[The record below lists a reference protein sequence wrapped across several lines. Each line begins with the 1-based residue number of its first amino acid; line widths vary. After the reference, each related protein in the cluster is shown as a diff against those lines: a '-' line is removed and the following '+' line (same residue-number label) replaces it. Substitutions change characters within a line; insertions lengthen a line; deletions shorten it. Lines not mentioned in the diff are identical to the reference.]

1 MRPLALLFGSCTV
14 LFPLACGPAQ
24 PQGGPGAPLKPP
36 GASAEAGAADPA
48 SEAPPLAVKPRGDVT
63 VTLLYTTDEHG
74 WLESLSEGGVSRGG
88 AAELLG
94 RLVKYEGHCPGP
106 VPAGI
111 EAAGALTPA
120 APEDCTSPR
129 TLLLSGG
136 DNFTG
141 PAISTYFNGVSMA
154 SAMGRMGYAASAF
167 GNHEFDFGVPQFSK
181 LRDLARLHY
190 LAANVKIDD
199 AKLAGEL
206 AIRRYEVFERKGVKI
221 GVVGLAAAET
231 LKAAMAERFRGITF
245 EPTEASLDRAIHE
258 ARETGAADVVVV
270 TAHECPDDLVPI
282 VTRHPEWQLAFVG
295 GGHCH
300 RKIDARAGDT
310 PVITPGWRL
319 HQYARVAITINPNN
333 PPRARVVTIS
343 HSIVDVAADPQAP
356 ADPPLARLVT
366 AWRTKVD
373 SALGKVIGYSEGGI
387 GPEEAVGKIVSD
399 AWLHELG
406 GDVAI
411 MNRGGVRQTIP
422 RGPISHAT
430 IWSVLPFD
438 NRLVK
443 VSIDGASLAQDLEAK
458 SFIISGAKRAPN
470 GNWSVGGK
478 PMDPKKRYTV
488 IITDFMYGG
497 GDGAVFAARDP
508 KPVGTGVSWRDPV
521 IAWIEKKKSAEA
533 GPLERKLHERPAPAG
548 KQSP

>member
-36 GASAEAGAADPA
+36 GASTEAGAANPA

-74 WLESLSEGGVSRGG
+74 WLESLSADGVSRGG

-94 RLVKYEGHCPGP
+94 RLVKHEGHCPGP

-141 PAISTYFNGVSMA
+141 PAISTYSNGVSMA

-199 AKLAGEL
+199 AKLADEL
-206 AIRRYEVFERKGVKI
+206 AIRPYEVFERKGVRI

-258 ARETGAADVVVV
+258 AREAGAADVVVV

-282 VTRHPEWQLAFVG
+282 VTKHPEWQLAFVG

-319 HQYARVAITINPNN
+319 HQYARVAITVKPSN

-343 HSIVDVAADPQAP
+343 HSIVDVATDPQVP

-443 VSIDGASLAQDLEAK
+443 VSIDGASLAQDLEAT

-470 GNWSVGGK
+470 GSWSVGGK

-488 IITDFMYGG
+488 IISDFMYGG

-508 KPVGTGVSWRDPV
+508 RPVGTGLSWRDPV
-521 IAWIEKKKSAEA
+521 IAWIEKKKSAEG
-533 GPLERKLHERPAPAG
+533 GPLEKKLDERPAPAG
-548 KQSP
+548 KQR